1 MGTMASAWVGLLVD
15 QKFEVLGAATRAT
28 EIANCL
34 AKVEVGSDE
43 VGGLIADL
51 NARERELRAVR
62 ANSKAEDMADI
73 LQRAADDLRARAS
86 VGAESAPTLEGPSAA
101 FLQGHTPTPEFVV
114 GPGKTD
120 TEPQGWASKND

>member
-1 MGTMASAWVGLLVD
+1 MASAWVGLLVD

-62 ANSKAEDMADI
+62 AKAFMP
-73 LQRAADDLRARAS
+73 RDLARATS
-86 VGAESAPTLEGPSAA
+86 SGMRG
-101 FLQGHTPTPEFVV
+101 TPESRENSEW
-114 GPGKTD
+114 T
-120 TEPQGWASKND
+120 

>member
-1 MGTMASAWVGLLVD
+1 MASAWVGLLVD

-73 LQRAADDLRARAS
+73 LRRAAKNLPSQVVAPMSVNAGKDPAS
-86 VGAESAPTLEGPSAA
+86 IDKFYL
-101 FLQGHTPTPEFVV
+101 
-114 GPGKTD
+114 
-120 TEPQGWASKND
+120 